1 MDHLVVV
8 LGEALI
14 HPLVVPHHRGDAQRG
29 AIVPGDFASTGGA
42 LSHGKPVLG
51 PEYHG
56 DWLAGDRALEFRVLA
71 QVDGDLQQLSIP
83 VMLTGART
91 PINATF
97 NIPTV
102 LRT

>member
-14 HPLVVPHHRGDAQRG
+14 HPLVVSHNRGNAQRG
-29 AIVPGDFASTGGA
+29 SVVPGDLASTRGA

-51 PEYHG
+51 PEYDG

-71 QVDGDLQQLSIP
+71 QVDGHLQQLSIP
-83 VMLTGART
+83 VTLTGART
-91 PINATF
+91 PINVTF
-97 NIPTV
+97 NILAV